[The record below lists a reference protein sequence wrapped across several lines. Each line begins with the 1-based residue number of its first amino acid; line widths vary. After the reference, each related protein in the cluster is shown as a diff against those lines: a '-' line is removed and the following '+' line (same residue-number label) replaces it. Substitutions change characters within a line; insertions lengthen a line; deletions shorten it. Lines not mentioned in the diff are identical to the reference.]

1 MKSICQSSYNLIRR
15 TTANILNSKTQLKTA
30 IAIFSGIVLLTPTVA
45 LAGRFTDQV
54 REQLI
59 QAAISLGIN
68 GSYQLTHNPLVD
80 DLNNNQSQTFN
91 VNLRSGISYAFV
103 GVCDED
109 CQDIDLR
116 VYDENGSL
124 VDSDTGADDY
134 PLVTVSP
141 RWSGQFQVKVTMA
154 NCTASTC
161 YYGMGVFGR

>member
-54 REQLI
+54 REQLM

-80 DLNNNQSQTFN
+80 DLSNNQSQTFN
-91 VNLRSGISYAFV
+91 VNLHSGISYAFM

-109 CQDIDLR
+109 CQDIDLH
-116 VYDENGSL
+116 VYDENGNL
-124 VDSDTGADDY
+124 INSDTDADDY

>member
-1 MKSICQSSYNLIRR
+1 MKSICQTSYNLVRR
-15 TTANILNSKTQLKTA
+15 TATTILNPKTPIKTV
-30 IAIFSGIVLLTPTVA
+30 IVIFSGIVLLTPTVA

-54 REQLI
+54 RGQLM

-68 GSYQLTHNPLVD
+68 NSYQLTHNPLVD
-80 DLNNNQSQTFN
+80 DLSNNQSQTFN

-116 VYDENGSL
+116 VYDENGNL
-124 VDSDTGADDY
+124 VNSDTGADDY
-134 PLVTVSP
+134 PLVKVSP

-161 YYGMGVFGR
+161 YYGMGIFGR